1 MKTITDY
8 GLTLVPVESAP
19 EYTWKIMHDGK
30 EAGMVDLSRE
40 GVLSIRVNEEDRYHH
55 IGFDTVR
62 ILTVYGHEDLGM
74 EELFASMDKENEG
87 ARRILTHNGYEIVT
101 ETAGHLHLVHR
112 KLTTRRD
119 DDYDPGEGKEVLY
132 FAGGCF
138 WGMEKVFTL
147 LDGVTETCTGYANG
161 HTANP
166 RYEDICRNDTGYRET
181 VRVTYDPKI
190 ISAETLLE
198 AYFLCIDPTL
208 KDQQGE
214 DIGTQYQTGVYYRS
228 DALGETV
235 RRYFAEEAKKYE
247 RFEVELE
254 PLKVFYEA
262 EEYHQKYLDKMPN
275 GYCHIT
281 AVEMDEVRKLNE
293 RRK

>member
-1 MKTITDY
+1 MKRITDY
-8 GLTLVPVESAP
+8 GLVLEPAEDMLP
-19 EYTWKIMHDGK
+19 YTWHIMQDGK
-30 EAGMVDLSRE
+30 VKGVADLGPE
-40 GVLSIRVNEEDRYHH
+40 GVLSVFVNEEDRYHH

-62 ILTVYGHEDLGM
+62 ILTVYGHEDLGL

-87 ARRILTHNGYEIVT
+87 ARRIFTHNGFEIVK

-112 KLTTRRD
+112 KLTTVKD
-119 DDYDPGEGKEVLY
+119 DGYDPGEGKKVLY

-138 WGMEKVFTL
+138 WGMEKAFTL
-147 LDGVTETCTGYANG
+147 LDGVTDTCTGYANG

-181 VRVTYDPKI
+181 VRVTYDPAVT
-190 ISAETLLE
+190 STETLLK
-198 AYFLCIDPTL
+198 AFFLCIDPTV
-208 KDQQGE
+208 KDRQGE
-214 DIGTQYQTGVYYRS
+214 DIGSQYQTGVYYR
-228 DALGETV
+228 DEELGEAV
-235 RRYFAEEAKKYE
+235 RAYFEEEKKRHG

-254 PLKVFYEA
+254 ELKVFYEA

-281 AVEMDEVRKLNE
+281 QVEMDEVCKLNN
-293 RRK
+293 R